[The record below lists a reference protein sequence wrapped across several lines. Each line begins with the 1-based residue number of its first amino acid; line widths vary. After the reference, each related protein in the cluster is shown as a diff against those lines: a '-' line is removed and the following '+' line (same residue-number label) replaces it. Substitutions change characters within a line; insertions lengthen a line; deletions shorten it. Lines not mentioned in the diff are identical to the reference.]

1 MTETLLCDMFIDG
14 FKTEK
19 RNINPKL
26 NNIQE
31 RQNSACA
38 SRFERDP

>member
-1 MTETLLCDMFIDG
+1 MFIDG
-14 FKTEK
+14 FQIKTEK